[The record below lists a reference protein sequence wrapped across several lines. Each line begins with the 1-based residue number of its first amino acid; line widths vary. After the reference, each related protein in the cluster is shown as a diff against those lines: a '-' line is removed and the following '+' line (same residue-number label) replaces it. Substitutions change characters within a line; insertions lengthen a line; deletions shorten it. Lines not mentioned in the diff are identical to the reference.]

1 MVGAVAL
8 AAADSP
14 LAEPHPLLPARSLQ
28 PLRTVEVNTLVAAT
42 GSSVPSALIEARKLA
57 DQLRY
62 EEAVVEY
69 QRYLTV
75 PERPLKERASALLE
89 LGFIHLV
96 LSDQTNAEARALE
109 AFELDPKLT
118 LPSTAP
124 AKQFDFLEAMRKTFL
139 ARPRLE
145 LEARQD
151 TDPPFLVRV
160 KVIDPNQKVARV
172 LLRHALTST
181 GPYYSSEMTCEGD
194 GDSCSAAIPPPKGVT
209 NFTAWY
215 FVEGLGSRQLTVA
228 RVASPDSPLQLAVVD
243 QRAWYSNPAV
253 WGIAGAVIVGI
264 ATVVYFLAPQPPR

>member
-1 MVGAVAL
+1 VPAASAQVLLGVEPRAVL
-8 AAADSP
+8 AAA
-14 LAEPHPLLPARSLQ
+14 
-28 PLRTVEVNTLVAAT
+28 
-42 GSSVPSALIEARKLA
+42 GSSLPSALLEARKLA

-75 PERPLKERASALLE
+75 PERPLKERASALVE

-96 LSDQTNAEARALE
+96 LADQTNAEARALE
-109 AFELDPKLT
+109 AFELDPKVT

-124 AKQFDFLEAMRKTFL
+124 AKQFDFVDAMRTIFL

-145 LEARQD
+145 LVPRGD
-151 TDPPFLVRV
+151 PDPPFLVRV
-160 KVIDPNQKVARV
+160 KVVDPNHQVARV

-181 GPYYSSEMTCEGD
+181 GPFYSTEMTCESTTN
-194 GDSCSAAIPPPKGVT
+194 DSCSAAIPPPEGGT
-209 NFTAWY
+209 TFTAWY
-215 FVEGLGSRQLTVA
+215 FVEGLSTRQLTLA

-243 QRAWYSNPAV
+243 QRAWYSYPAV
-253 WGIAGAVIVGI
+253 WGIAGAVLVGI